1 MDPRCAGF
9 VILRLKVTTE
19 FLILHQWKPAA
30 PGITFTPLNLKKKK
44 MKKIITTIKTV
55 AALYIA
61 AATLAFTSCSNNSG
75 SLQAKVDSLQNEL
88 KKFTDEKALTE
99 MRIAKFDSLDFDFYS
114 NQKWDMF
121 THNHADNIKVYY
133 PDGSITTGLFPQ
145 HIDQL
150 KPMFVFAPD
159 TKINTHPVK
168 FGSGDYTCV
177 IGEME
182 GTFSQPMP
190 IGNGKTIP
198 PTGKHFK
205 LAMTTVGHWG
215 ADGKMSEEFL
225 FWDNQSFMKQIG
237 LAQ

>member
-1 MDPRCAGF
+1 
-9 VILRLKVTTE
+9 
-19 FLILHQWKPAA
+19 
-30 PGITFTPLNLKKKK
+30 
-44 MKKIITTIKTV
+44 MKKITTTIKAV
-55 AALYIA
+55 
-61 AATLAFTSCSNNSG
+61 ATLFIVSATLTFTSCSNNSG
-75 SLQAKVDSLQNEL
+75 NSSNLQAKIDSLQNEL

-99 MRIAKFDSLDFDFYS
+99 MRLAKFDTLDYDFYS
-114 NQKWDMF
+114 NQKWEQF
-121 THNHADNIKVYY
+121 NHSHADNIKVYY
-133 PDGSITTGLFPQ
+133 PDGSITTGLSPQ
-145 HIDQL
+145 HIDML
-150 KPMFVFAPD
+150 TPMFAFAPD
-159 TKINTHPVK
+159 TKIKTHPVK

-182 GTFSQPMP
+182 GTFSKPMP

-205 LAMTTVGHWG
+205 LSMATVGHWG

>member
-1 MDPRCAGF
+1 
-9 VILRLKVTTE
+9 
-19 FLILHQWKPAA
+19 
-30 PGITFTPLNLKKKK
+30 
-44 MKKIITTIKTV
+44 MKKETTPR
-55 AALYIA
+55 ALA
-61 AATLAFTSCSNNSG
+61 VLFVMATTLTLTSCTNNGGNSS

-114 NQKWDMF
+114 NQKWEQF
-121 THNHADNIKVYY
+121 NHSHADNIKVYY
-133 PDGSITTGLFPQ
+133 PDGIITTGLYPQ

-150 KPMFVFAPD
+150 KPMFAFAPD
-159 TKINTHPVK
+159 TKIKTHPVK

-182 GTFSQPMP
+182 GTFSKPMA

-205 LAMTTVGHWG
+205 LSMTTVGLWG

-225 FWDNQSFMKQIG
+225 FWDNQAFMKQIG